1 MYVVTDFWLAQ
12 SPTNGAVETNQRE
25 AVVENEGYFASPT
38 SDWFEYCPF
47 CYRSNSAAIWKLT
60 KKLSRIKK
68 HTYLQISYLYPS

>member
-38 SDWFEYCPF
+38 SDWFECCPF
-47 CYRSNSAAIWKLT
+47 CYRSNSAAI
-60 KKLSRIKK
+60 
-68 HTYLQISYLYPS
+68 